1 MTLSGIGNNPSP
13 TIMFVDDDL
22 HLREALKRCLRSEPF
37 NILLASS
44 GEEALDILD
53 VHRDTVDV
61 VVSDENM
68 PGGMSGTDL
77 FVRMRIEYP
86 HIIRIML
93 TGHVNSRVAISAINE
108 GRIFKFIPKPVD
120 SAELVFS
127 IRYALTQQ
135 QAQRDLERSEER
147 FRMLSEATFEGVA
160 LTADGVIEDMNRQFA
175 DMFGYTPSELAG
187 MELAGLA
194 APEFRDA
201 VISHI
206 RSNCVESCEFI
217 GVKKGGARFP
227 LEARHKALARGG
239 KTLHLTVIR
248 DLTER
253 KRAEEAL
260 INVKPFSTAMLT
272 EKIIT
277 ALRRQDRRAMP
288 RADARGRKIDVRMTF
303 GAAHSYSGSLVNIS
317 QTGLL
322 VRAPLFRHGVKGVY
336 EPADLSLQCG
346 DGTLDLP
353 AEIAK
358 MERDSAEFCSL
369 RYMMVGFQFT
379 CLDVAN
385 GRKLRSF
392 IEQLGGGAP
401 EPCWGGALNCSLDND
416 G

>member
-1 MTLSGIGNNPSP
+1 MLSRKTVLVVEDELTMRKFIVSVLKQQLNCRTVIQADSADRALETLEQNPP
-13 TIMFVDDDL
+13 HI
-22 HLREALKRCLRSEPF
+22 
-37 NILLASS
+37 
-44 GEEALDILD
+44 D
-53 VHRDTVDV
+53 VII
-61 VVSDENM
+61 SDWE
-68 PGGMSGTDL
+68 MSGTKGDDFL
-77 FVRMRIEYP
+77 LRIKMNP
-86 HIIRIML
+86 
-93 TGHVNSRVAISAINE
+93 
-108 GRIFKFIPKPVD
+108 
-120 SAELVFS
+120 
-127 IRYALTQQ
+127 AL
-135 QAQRDLERSEER
+135 
-147 FRMLSEATFEGVA
+147 
-160 LTADGVIEDMNRQFA
+160 
-175 DMFGYTPSELAG
+175 
-187 MELAGLA
+187 
-194 APEFRDA
+194 RDA
-201 VISHI
+201 P
-206 RSNCVESCEFI
+206 FI
-217 GVKKGGARFP
+217 MITCRNDRDAIITAIQAGVTGY
-227 LEARHKALARGG
+227 
-239 KTLHLTVIR
+239 I
-248 DLTER
+248 
-253 KRAEEAL
+253 
-260 INVKPFSTAMLT
+260 VKPFSTAMLT

-277 ALRRQDRRAMP
+277 ALGRQDRRAMP

-322 VRAPLFRHGVKGVY
+322 VRARLFRHGVKGVY